1 MQEFLTVV
9 LGYPTLPYSILL
21 LVSVMYWAVAAFGLV
36 DDGFGNLGADG
47 AIEAG
52 PTSVAC
58 RPCWRAG
65 AWVASRSWWWSPC

>member
-47 AIEAG
+47 ALEAG
-52 PTSVAC
+52 TDLSGLSAMLARWGLAVRLTKA
-58 RPCWRAG
+58 
-65 AWVASRSWWWSPC
+65 